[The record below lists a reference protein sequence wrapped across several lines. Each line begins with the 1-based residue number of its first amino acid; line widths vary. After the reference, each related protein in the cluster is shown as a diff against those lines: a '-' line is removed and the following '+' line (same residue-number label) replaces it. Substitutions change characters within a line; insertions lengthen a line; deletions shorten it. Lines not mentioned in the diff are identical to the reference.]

1 MKLTGRTFLS
11 AFFCRVFFFLMSCH
25 KMRLKKHFTVKEKDG
40 IMLYF
45 VIKQDKNVEDKLRQ
59 EEKCSKKREFR
70 K

>member
-1 MKLTGRTFLS
+1 
-11 AFFCRVFFFLMSCH
+11 MSCQ

-45 VIKQDKNVEDKLRQ
+45 VIKQGKTVKDKLRQ
-59 EEKCSKKREFR
+59 GKKCSKKREFR

>member
-1 MKLTGRTFLS
+1 
-11 AFFCRVFFFLMSCH
+11 MSCQ

-45 VIKQDKNVEDKLRQ
+45 VIKQGKTVKDKLRQ
-59 EEKCSKKREFR
+59 EKKCSKKREFR